1 MKKMIVHEI
10 IYQISSRLPFTPVP
24 VQQRAIEM
32 FAAFLTCGN
41 ARSVMVLR
49 GSAGSGKTSIAGA
62 IVKTLTGLKQKVVLL
77 APTGRAAKVF
87 GLYSGANAYTIH
99 RRIYRQK
106 AFTGQMQGF
115 LLNDNLYKDTLFIV
129 DEASMVP
136 GGEGGGEAAF
146 GSGSLLDDL
155 VQYVYR
161 GEGCRLMF
169 IGDGAQLPPV
179 GEEESPALSGR
190 VLSGYGLEVF
200 EAELTEVLRQGQD
213 SGILANA
220 TTVRRMMASGDVW
233 ELPKVCFNGFS
244 DIANVPGGE
253 LVDTLAESY
262 ANEGQDE
269 TIVVT
274 RSNKRAT
281 IYNNGI
287 RNQILDREELL
298 SSGDR
303 LMVVKNN
310 YYWTAQQQHAPIAF
324 IANGDRVVV
333 ERVRHERELYGLHF
347 ADVWLR
353 FPDYNDYELQATV
366 CLDSLQTV
374 APALTAE
381 QNNKLFEGV
390 MEDYADLP
398 TKAERMKRIKND
410 PYYNAI
416 QVKYA
421 YAVTCHKAQG
431 GQWRHVYV
439 DQGYMTEDM
448 LSPDYLHWLYTA
460 FTRATE
466 KLYLV
471 NWPKEQTTEQINI

>member
-1 MKKMIVHEI
+1 MIVHEI

-24 VQQRAIEM
+24 VQQKAIEM

-49 GSAGSGKTSIAGA
+49 GSAGSGKTTIAGA

-87 GLYSGANAYTIH
+87 GLHSGANAYTIH

-136 GGEGGGEAAF
+136 GGGGGGEAAF

-155 VQYVYR
+155 VQYVYQ

-200 EAELTEVLRQGQD
+200 EAELTEVLRQGQG

-220 TTVRRMMASGDVW
+220 TTVRRMMVSGDVW
-233 ELPKVCFNGFS
+233 ELPKVCFNDFS

-366 CLDSLQTV
+366 CLDSLQTE

-381 QNNKLFEGV
+381 QSNKLFEGV

-471 NWPKEQTTEQINI
+471 NWPKEQTTEHINI